1 MTRSRFERLTQ
12 RRSSR
17 DADFTNLTFE
27 EIKKRLVDRARTY
40 YPDSYKDFNKTSFG
54 SLMFDLVALAS
65 EQLNFYAQF
74 VANESLSTETSREYS
89 SLQMQ
94 GLKAGKKINQS
105 YTSTGIVKIYSLIPA
120 NSVLASP
127 DTRYKHRI
135 LKGASFST
143 PAGGRFTSTEDVIVD
158 VDLNKIVGTTISN
171 DGSRTTYY
179 IQESEVPV
187 VSGEERAVNIEV
199 GRHSKFLKLEVKD
212 NTISEI
218 LKVVDS
224 AGQEYYQV
232 DNLTENVI
240 YLDLPDRDN
249 FDSTV
254 PSKMIP
260 LPVPRRFEDV
270 SEGTKR
276 YIQFGFGS
284 EDSLTVDEVAD
295 PADISLDRTGKK
307 YTTGVS
313 FDPSKLLTTDKFG
326 VAPQNTTLTVTY
338 RANTTENSN
347 APANSV
353 TQILSA
359 DFIFEDETSLDSAKL
374 AYIRSNLGATNDEPI
389 NGALNFTTTQE
400 VSQIIRAAKGTQS
413 RAVTTKDYTAAA
425 YLMPAKFG
433 TIKRASVSRDQND
446 LKRNLNMYVMSQDSN
461 GNLQK
466 ASKTLKN
473 NLKTWL
479 NSLRMISDTIDIF
492 DAEIVNFG
500 IEFEVVLKSTTNVV
514 SALSKIR
521 TELFSEL
528 TLSNPEIGQYFSVGE
543 VERILNSMVEI
554 SRVNSVKII
563 SKSGLNYSD
572 IRYDVQANTSPD
584 GGLIYIPENSIWE
597 IKNASDII
605 GKIK

>member
-1 MTRSRFERLTQ
+1 MSENPN
-12 RRSSR
+12 SSR

-27 EIKKRLVDRARTY
+27 EIKKRLVDRAKTY
-40 YPDSYKDFNKTSFG
+40 YPDTYKDFNKSSFG

-65 EQLNFYAQF
+65 EQLNFYAQY
-74 VANESLSTETSREYS
+74 VANESLSVDVAREYS
-89 SLQMQ
+89 SLQMH
-94 GLKAGKKINQS
+94 GMKVNKKINQS
-105 YTSTGIVKIYSLIPA
+105 YTSTGIIKLYSLIPA
-120 NSVLASP
+120 NSILASP
-127 DTRYKHRI
+127 DQTYKHRI
-135 LKGASFST
+135 LRGASFST
-143 PAGGRFTSTEDVIVD
+143 PAGGRFTSTEDVIID
-158 VDLNKIVGTTISN
+158 VDLDKIVGTTISN

-187 VSGEERAVNIEV
+187 VSGEERTVDIEV
-199 GRHSKFLKLEVKD
+199 GRYNKFLKLEIKD
-212 NTISEI
+212 DSISEI

-224 AGQEYYQV
+224 AGQEYYEV
-232 DNLTENVI
+232 DNLTENVV

-254 PSKMIP
+254 PSKLIP
-260 LPVPRRFEDV
+260 LPVPRRFVDA
-270 SEGTKR
+270 SEGSKR

-284 EDSLTVDEVAD
+284 EETLKVHPIAD
-295 PADISLDRTGKK
+295 PSEIALERTAKK
-307 YTTGVS
+307 YTTNVS

-338 RANTTENSN
+338 RANTTQNSN
-347 APANSV
+347 APVNSV

-359 DFIFEDETSLDSAKL
+359 DIIFEDETSLDGAKL
-374 AYIRSNLGATNDEPI
+374 SYIRGNLGVTNDQPI

-400 VSQIIRAAKGTQS
+400 VSQIIKAAKGTQS
-413 RAVTTKDYTAAA
+413 RAVTTKDYAASA
-425 YLMPAKFG
+425 YLMPSKFG
-433 TIKRASVSRDQND
+433 TIKRVSVSRDQND
-446 LKRNLNMYVMSQDSN
+446 LKRNLNMYVMSQDSK

-492 DAEIVNFG
+492 DAEIINLG
-500 IEFEVVLKSTTNVV
+500 LEFEVVLKSTSNTV

-521 TELFSEL
+521 RDLFSEL

-543 VERILNSMVEI
+543 VERILNSMTEV
-554 SRVNSVKII
+554 SRVNSVKVV
-563 SKSGLNYSD
+563 SKSGLGYSD

-584 GGLIYIPENSIWE
+584 GGLIYVSENSIWE